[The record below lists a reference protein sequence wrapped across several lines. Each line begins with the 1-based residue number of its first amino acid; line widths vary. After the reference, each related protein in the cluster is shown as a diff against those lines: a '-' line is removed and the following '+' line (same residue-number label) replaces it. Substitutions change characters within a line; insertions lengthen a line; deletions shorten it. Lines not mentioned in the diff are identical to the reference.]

1 MLSTSDSV
9 DPIVPP
15 LNSDAPPIPQR
26 TDEMMVLSEESS
38 SLPDSRPKID
48 LLSTPSSDQLGDK
61 VSSSSV
67 SVGPLYDESLQTNSV
82 IVQSQSSGD
91 QTKPSGVSSG
101 PTYAQPMHP
110 TSSENT
116 VSAPPATEPVVY
128 DEVDKFQ
135 NTQVSKLRWQVY
147 MQVNLMKL
155 SLYNCVC
162 VYLTH
167 FRVSSTLCWE
177 KCPHLTENQMT

>member
-1 MLSTSDSV
+1 
-9 DPIVPP
+9 
-15 LNSDAPPIPQR
+15 
-26 TDEMMVLSEESS
+26 MMVLSKELS

-48 LLSTPSSDQLGDK
+48 LLSTPTNDQLGDK
-61 VSSSSV
+61 LSSTSV
-67 SVGPLYDESLQTNSV
+67 SVGPLHDEPLQTNSV

-91 QTKPSGVSSG
+91 QTTPSCVSSD
-101 PTYAQPMHP
+101 PTYAQPVLP

-147 MQVNLMKL
+147 MQVNLMKF
-155 SLYNCVC
+155 SLYNCAC

-167 FRVSSTLCWE
+167 FRVSTTLCWE